1 VSAAALAHAA
11 FAAAPV
17 RRLCGCAARPGD
29 AALSARALLLAPRS
43 GSVRLL
49 MAVAR
54 GGRVGSALAAV
65 RVLATLAGALG
76 CLAATVVGGPQLL
89 IAALPVCWGGVCV
102 PGLAVGHAARQGAA
116 AAAAA
121 LPLALELVAAALRAG
136 LPIDRALAV
145 AAGCVHPSLATL
157 LSRASAA
164 SAGGGSVA
172 AALGEA
178 AETSGVD
185 GLATVAALIDRR
197 QRLGLPLAPQLLAV
211 AGTARARA
219 RAETLARAARRGP
232 LASLITAT
240 VVAPACALGL
250 LCVVLAGLLTD
261 GRLLG
266 LG

>member
-1 VSAAALAHAA
+1 VCAAA
-11 FAAAPV
+11 
-17 RRLCGCAARPGD
+17 
-29 AALSARALLLAPRS
+29 
-43 GSVRLL
+43 
-49 MAVAR
+49 
-54 GGRVGSALAAV
+54 
-65 RVLATLAGALG
+65 AGL
-76 CLAATVVGGPQLL
+76 
-89 IAALPVCWGGVCV
+89 
-102 PGLAVGHAARQGAA
+102 PGLAVAQAARHGAA

-121 LPLALELVAAALRAG
+121 LPLALELVAAVLRAG
-136 LPIDRALAV
+136 LPVDRALAV
-145 AAGCVHPSLATL
+145 AAGCAHPSLAPL
-157 LSRASAA
+157 LTRASAA
-164 SAGGGSVA
+164 GGSVA
-172 AALGEA
+172 SALSEA
-178 AETSGVD
+178 AEASGVE

-211 AGTARARA
+211 ADTARARV